1 MLRLIATVALV
12 FIFVISIAAQDR
24 ASFDT
29 AEAGHAGTV
38 ETDDLNASSSGFL
51 GVRGMGEVYLA
62 RDTQLDRSIAIKRFP
77 HTLRDQQTTARAAA
91 LEFA

>member
-24 ASFDT
+24 ATFDT
-29 AEAGHAGTV
+29 AEAGHAGRV

-51 GVRGMGEVYLA
+51 DVRGGWA
-62 RDTQLDRSIAIKRFP
+62 RFTWPEIRNSTDQLQSTASRTHCARSANYCPRSRP
-77 HTLRDQQTTARAAA
+77 
-91 LEFA
+91 